1 MRQQQQLHNPDAQN
15 HSFSTGT
22 QHNQLT
28 DGRTLARYGSL
39 TSSDALFDALFLDST
54 VNNRRPTG
62 SDTRVVGSGE
72 IDGRARWSPYAHSR
86 CRTVKSV
93 TFSLFAFPVTDV
105 LSANGSHWE
114 ILCWYWL
121 WNPRKNAVKCGK
133 PKMCVWKKMIVDKIP
148 IMFLKFSS
156 KWRFTQWFSKAFSI
170 CFTNRKNVTF
180 LDFLHHK
187 RNKAVI
193 VLAQKMSHKIK
204 SQNNA
209 WPREKWVR
217 RKFFCHFTRDKNG
230 YLRRVSLEKNVNL
243 VVLPNHQENHEIARF
258 HSRNLKL
265 LENFT
270 LL

>member
-121 WNPRKNAVKCGK
+121 WNPRKNG
-133 PKMCVWKKMIVDKIP
+133 
-148 IMFLKFSS
+148 
-156 KWRFTQWFSKAFSI
+156 
-170 CFTNRKNVTF
+170 
-180 LDFLHHK
+180 
-187 RNKAVI
+187 
-193 VLAQKMSHKIK
+193 
-204 SQNNA
+204 
-209 WPREKWVR
+209 
-217 RKFFCHFTRDKNG
+217 
-230 YLRRVSLEKNVNL
+230 RVSLEKNVNL